1 MFFLLLQFKTEPS
14 KMTSV
19 VGWMVIMGD
28 NPLHPDAFQLSD
40 PMRGKSVGQTIHNYL
55 IRFKNGYK
63 ILNSKT

>member
-1 MFFLLLQFKTEPS
+1 
-14 KMTSV
+14 MTSV